1 MRPGSVVVVSVSGR
15 GDKDLF
21 ITAPI
26 FDREDW
32 LSFLESESARIKEGE
47 KR

>member
-1 MRPGSVVVVSVSGR
+1 MGPGSIVVVNVSGR

-32 LSFLESESARIKEGE
+32 LGFLEAEVARMRSEDGK
-47 KR
+47 